1 MFATKGNLLTFGGG
15 TICTVMKRCLF
26 VSCPQITWVTAPRTS
41 CTLHTAEAALLCGLA
56 FYWPPITLPR
66 PQTTP
71 SLGGKMTGHLKLKCA
86 SQFEKQNG
94 NVGVKML
101 DSSWNFCPAC
111 QILFQKRSQL
121 FKYLGRVALEDC
133 YHPELNYEAFRA
145 QIGEIGDLCAPISN
159 PETNGLNCV
168 HAECR
173 LK

>member
-1 MFATKGNLLTFGGG
+1 MDVL
-15 TICTVMKRCLF
+15 
-26 VSCPQITWVTAPRTS
+26 
-41 CTLHTAEAALLCGLA
+41 CTLHHNTAEAALLCGLA